1 MQKRFLYPARMET
14 WVLRTIGER
23 WRQHKSNL
31 KSIYFDPHK
40 SQDANNSNAPDGV
53 LANQWVALVNNWMTP
68 KAQVH
73 DHSHVNYL
81 QIYLRKHLIV
91 LCSCFYYFFVGFK

>member
-1 MQKRFLYPARMET
+1 MGATNNWREMEAT
-14 WVLRTIGER
+14 QV
-23 WRQHKSNL
+23 NL

-53 LANQWVALVNNWMTP
+53 LADQWVALVNNWMTP

-73 DHSHVNYL
+73 YYSHDNHFV
-81 QIYLRKHLIV
+81 IYLMNHLIYF
-91 LCSCFYYFFVGFK
+91 CSYILFVS

>member
-1 MQKRFLYPARMET
+1 LHSKFSYAFLNWYAEEISLPCPHGK

-31 KSIYFDPHK
+31 KSIYFDAHK
-40 SQDANNSNAPDGV
+40 TKEANYNNVPGGV
-53 LANQWVALVNNWMTP
+53 VLDQWIALVNNWMTP

-73 DHSHVNYL
+73 
-81 QIYLRKHLIV
+81 
-91 LCSCFYYFFVGFK
+91 G

>member
-1 MQKRFLYPARMET
+1 MET

-53 LANQWVALVNNWMTP
+53 LADQWVALVNNWMTP

-73 DHSHVNYL
+73 YYSHDNHFV
-81 QIYLRKHLIV
+81 IYLMNHLIYF
-91 LCSCFYYFFVGFK
+91 CSYILFVS